1 MCVCVFVFKIQLDA
15 HTRAPLVRESKREA
29 DVPPKTTGPKKL
41 KCKKINQAAKRH
53 LLKGRGYEQKGMLIS
68 SLSFASFC
76 QFLSTFVSFLRE
88 KKTLVVGSEPLEP
101 GLEDYDDD
109 DQPRQEP
116 CFLCS

>member
-15 HTRAPLVRESKREA
+15 HTRAPLVRESEREA
-29 DVPPKTTGPKKL
+29 DLPPKTTGPKKL

-76 QFLSTFVSFLRE
+76 QFLSTFVSFLRG
-88 KKTLVVGSEPLEP
+88 KKPSSSRIRAT
-101 GLEDYDDD
+101 
-109 DQPRQEP
+109 
-116 CFLCS
+116 